1 MKLYELTAN
10 YQNLLELIDTDA
22 PQEVIKAALDQVGE
36 EIDIKVENTA
46 KVIKSIEKDV
56 KGLKEEEDRLSA
68 RRKALENN
76 ITSLKAYIETS
87 MRAVGKDKIKG
98 NIFSLA
104 IQKNAP
110 SVDIKNL
117 EAIPKDYIVTK
128 IETKNK
134 EILAALKSGISIPG
148 AELKQTESLR
158 IR

>member
-46 KVIKSIEKDV
+46 KVIKSIEADAKA
-56 KGLKEEEDRLSA
+56 LKEEEDRLSA

-76 ITSLKAYIETS
+76 VTSLKAYIEAS
-87 MRAVGKDKIKG
+87 MRTVGKDKIKG

-110 SVDIKNL
+110 SVYIKDL
-117 EAIPKDYIVTK
+117 EAIPNDYIVT
-128 IETKNK
+128 TKEAKKK
-134 EILAALKSGISIPG
+134 EILAMLKSGIDIPG
-148 AELKQTESLR
+148 AELKLTESLR